1 MLKAPR
7 AAVAAIL
14 GSAVLA
20 AGCGGGGSSADASRP
35 APSASDFPAVGGQ
48 TLQKL
53 LKSSGAT
60 SSKDVAAPAQATF
73 EAGDNRFGF
82 GVFTVAR
89 EQISDADV
97 ALYVAPS
104 GGGKALGPFP
114 ARVES
119 LAVEA
124 RFQSKTTS
132 EDPDAAKDV
141 YVADVRFPK
150 NGAYDV
156 VAMIRSGDALEAT
169 VMPSVQVGGSP
180 NIPRVGERAP
190 VVHTPTAADVGG
202 DLSKIDTRDPHDN
215 MHDVDL
221 ADALG
226 KKPVVLL
233 FATPALCQ
241 SRVCGPVVD
250 IEDQVKSE
258 LGDEADFIH
267 MEVYANNDPNSGY
280 RPQLRAYGL
289 RTEPW
294 LFVMD
299 RSGRITT
306 RIEGAF
312 SVTELEK
319 AVREA
324 VAAG

>member
-1 MLKAPR
+1 MPRPR
-7 AAVAAIL
+7 AATLLALACALV
-14 GSAVLA
+14 A
-20 AGCGGGGSSADASRP
+20 AGCGGDSSSDVSRP
-35 APSASDFPAVGGQ
+35 APAASDFPKAGGQ

-53 LKSSGAT
+53 LNGSGAQQ
-60 SSKDVAAPAQATF
+60 SQDVVAPSQATF
-73 EAGDNRFGF
+73 VPGDNRFGF
-82 GVFTVAR
+82 GVFTVGR
-89 EQISDADV
+89 EQIADADV
-97 ALYVAPS
+97 ALYAAPS

-119 LAVEA
+119 LAVEP
-124 RFQSKTTS
+124 RFQSKTTA
-132 EDPDAAKDV
+132 EDPDAAKNV
-141 YVADVRFPK
+141 YVADVRFPQA
-150 NGAYDV
+150 GDYDV
-156 VAMIRSGDALEAT
+156 VAMIRSGDSLEASL
-169 VMPSVQVGGSP
+169 MPSVTVGGSP
-180 NIPRVGERAP
+180 DIPQVGERAP

-221 ADALG
+221 ADVLG

-258 LGDEADFIH
+258 LGDEAAFIH
-267 MEVYANNDPNSGY
+267 MEIYANNDPSDGF

-299 RSGRITT
+299 AGGRITT

-312 SVTELEK
+312 SAAELER

-324 VAAG
+324 AAPGG